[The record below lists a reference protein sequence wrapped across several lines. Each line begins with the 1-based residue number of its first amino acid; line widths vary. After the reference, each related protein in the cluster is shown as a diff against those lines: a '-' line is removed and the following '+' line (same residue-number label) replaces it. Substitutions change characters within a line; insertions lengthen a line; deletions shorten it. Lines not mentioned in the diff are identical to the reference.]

1 MKPLLLSGLLLM
13 TAFAAVPAVSAAEA
27 VGSVNVRS
35 GPSTSYRI
43 VDRLF
48 RGENVN
54 VQRCRSSGW
63 CYVTHP
69 GPDGWVSARFLVS
82 NDFADDYPAS
92 RRMRPDIS
100 FSIII
105 GGGGF
110 GGGGFGGG
118 GGGGGGGPRE
128 ELVCLVT
135 FFERDDVAAGRDA
148 DVERARVLP
157 RSEAERRDGPN
168 DRQAI
173 FDYGTDR
180 QTRETCEYL
189 DNLN

>member
-1 MKPLLLSGLLLM
+1 MKPLLLSGLLLL
-13 TAFAAVPAVSAAEA
+13 TAFAAVPAARAAEA

-35 GPSTSYRI
+35 GPGTSYRV
-43 VDRLF
+43 VDRLA

-63 CYVTHP
+63 CYITHP
-69 GPDGWVSARFLVS
+69 GPDGWVSARYLVS
-82 NDFADDYPAS
+82 KEFADDYPSS

-110 GGGGFGGG
+110 GGGSGGG
-118 GGGGGGGPRE
+118 AGGGGPRE

-135 FFERDDVAAGRDA
+135 FFDRADVEAGADA
-148 DVERARVLP
+148 NVERARVLP

-180 QTRETCEYL
+180 QTRETCAYL
-189 DNLN
+189 DKLN

>member
-1 MKPLLLSGLLLM
+1 MKPLLLSGLLML
-13 TAFAAVPAVSAAEA
+13 TAIAAVPAASAAEA
-27 VGSVNVRS
+27 TGSVNVRS

-43 VDRLF
+43 VDRLS

-63 CYVTHP
+63 CYITHP
-69 GPDGWVSARFLVS
+69 GPDGWVSARYLVS
-82 NDFADDYPAS
+82 NEFEDDYPSS
-92 RRMRPDIS
+92 RQIRPNLS

-110 GGGGFGGG
+110 GIGGGD
-118 GGGGGGGPRE
+118 GGGPRE

-135 FFERDDVAAGRDA
+135 FFDRDDVAAGRDA
-148 DVERARVLP
+148 DVQRARVMT
-157 RSEAERRDGPN
+157 RSEAEARDGPN

-173 FDYGTDR
+173 FDYGTNR
-180 QTRETCEYL
+180 QTRETCDYL

>member
-13 TAFAAVPAVSAAEA
+13 TAFAAIPAVSAAEA

-35 GPSTSYRI
+35 GPGTSYRV
-43 VDRLF
+43 VDWLH

-69 GPDGWVSARFLVS
+69 GPDGWVSARYLAS

-105 GGGGF
+105 GGGGS
-110 GGGGFGGG
+110 GGG
-118 GGGGGGGPRE
+118 GGGGGGGSRE

-135 FFERDDVAAGRDA
+135 FFQPEDVAAGRDA
-148 DVERARVLP
+148 DVQRARLLP

-180 QTRETCEYL
+180 QTRETCQYL

>member
-13 TAFAAVPAVSAAEA
+13 SAFAAIPAVSAAEA
-27 VGSVNVRS
+27 VSSVNVRS
-35 GPSTSYRI
+35 GPGTSYRV
-43 VDRLF
+43 VDRLV
-48 RGENVN
+48 RGDNVN

-63 CYVTHP
+63 CYITHP
-69 GPDGWVSARFLVS
+69 GPDGWVSARYLVS
-82 NDFADDYPAS
+82 NEFADDYPSS
-92 RRMRPDIS
+92 RRIRPDIS

-110 GGGGFGGG
+110 GGGSGG

-135 FFERDDVAAGRDA
+135 FFEPEDVEAGRDA
-148 DVERARVLP
+148 DVQRARVLP

-180 QTRETCEYL
+180 QTRETCDYL

>member
-1 MKPLLLSGLLLM
+1 MKPLLLSGLLVM
-13 TAFAAVPAVSAAEA
+13 TALAAVPAVSAAEA
-27 VGSVNVRS
+27 TGSVNVRS
-35 GPSTSYRI
+35 GPGTSYRI

-63 CYVTHP
+63 CYITHP
-69 GPDGWVSARFLVS
+69 GPDGWVSARYLVS

-110 GGGGFGGG
+110 GGGGGGG
-118 GGGGGGGPRE
+118 GGTRE

-135 FFERDDVAAGRDA
+135 FFDRDQVEAGRDA

-180 QTRETCEYL
+180 QTRETCDYL

>member
-35 GPSTSYRI
+35 GPGTSYRV
-43 VDRLF
+43 VDRLA

-63 CYVTHP
+63 CYITHP
-69 GPDGWVSARFLVS
+69 GPDGWVSARYLVS
-82 NDFADDYPAS
+82 NEFADDYPSS

-110 GGGGFGGG
+110 GGGSGGG
-118 GGGGGGGPRE
+118 AGGGGPRE

-135 FFERDDVAAGRDA
+135 FFDRADVEAGADA
-148 DVERARVLP
+148 NVERARVLP

-180 QTRETCEYL
+180 QTRETCAYL
-189 DNLN
+189 DKLN

>member
-13 TAFAAVPAVSAAEA
+13 ATLSATPPATAAEA
-27 VGSVNVRS
+27 TLSLNVRS
-35 GPSTSYRI
+35 GPGTSYRV
-43 VDRLF
+43 VDTLF

-54 VQRCRSSGW
+54 VQRCQSNGW
-63 CYVTHP
+63 CYITHP
-69 GPDGWVSARFLVS
+69 GPDGWVSARYLVS
-82 NDFADDYPAS
+82 NDFDDDYLDG
-92 RRMRPDIS
+92 RRMRPDVN

-105 GGGGF
+105 GGGRFPGF
-110 GGGGFGGG
+110 PGFPDRPGGGGS
-118 GGGGGGGPRE
+118 RD

-135 FFERDDVAAGRDA
+135 FFDRDDVAAGRDA
-148 DVERARVLP
+148 DVQRARVMP
-157 RSEAERRDGPN
+157 RTEAERRDGPN

-173 FDYGTDR
+173 FDYGTNR